1 MKGAPFLWSTP
12 MDILYDEYATAREHF
27 LPIDCDHEVLDVEW
41 DWLKWLRAKTENPG
55 LFVYRHR
62 ISGRYMLCDWLYPP
76 SGYTTPI
83 CQELEGFDGF
93 TEGCDW
99 PAGLLSPQV
108 LLARLTPTPDIIEK
122 QKRRLRD
129 KDRARTSELEQKAE
143 IRKDSA
149 RRLRSLGLEREARK
163 MESGGVPIGVP
174 SDATREM
181 ARELARM

>member
-1 MKGAPFLWSTP
+1 MQ
-12 MDILYDEYATAREHF
+12 IIYDEYEVAREHF
-27 LPIDCDHEVLDVEW
+27 LPLDADHEILHCEW
-41 DWLKWLRAKTENPG
+41 DWLKWLRAKVENPG

-62 ISGRYMLCDWLYPP
+62 LTGRYMLCDWIHPP
-76 SGYTTPI
+76 SGHTTPI

-93 TEGCDW
+93 EEGCDW
-99 PAGLLSPQV
+99 PSGLLSPQV
-108 LLARLTPTPDIIEK
+108 LLARLTPTPDIVEK

-129 KDRARTSELEQKAE
+129 QDNARRSELEHKAE

-149 RRLRSLGLEREARK
+149 KRLRSVGLEREARK